1 MLARAW
7 LCGLVAL
14 ALVVAA
20 APRAHAQTATAEAIF
35 QAAKDLEAAGKW
47 EEACPKFKASYEL
60 DRQLGTLLNLANCYE
75 QINKLAQAWVRWN
88 EAIEWAGRENDK
100 RLGWIKDR
108 QSKVVPRLP
117 KLVVKVTRPA
127 SDLSIRHDDTPLP
140 PASYGIPLA
149 VDPGTVVVRV
159 SRGDQV
165 LETREVKAEEGKT
178 TELPLDLKA
187 IAEKHPAPEKPP
199 DKPDKKPDPDKPKE
213 PYDPTQRTAGIIVGA
228 VGLAAVLAAA
238 GLEIGALVKKG
249 QADEPDACVN
259 QICSP
264 KGLEAAEEGKTLAE
278 VGQWLGIAGLGVLAV
293 GVTVFLTAPS
303 EDDPAVSFQPWLA
316 PGLAG
321 LSVGGSLW

>member
-20 APRAHAQTATAEAIF
+20 APSAHAQTATAEAIF
-35 QAAKDLEAAGKW
+35 QAAKDLADAGKW

-88 EAIEWAGRENDK
+88 EAIDWAGRENDK
-100 RLGWIKDR
+100 RLGWIKER
-108 QSKVVPRLP
+108 QSTVVPRLP
-117 KLVVKVTRPA
+117 KLVVNVTRPA
-127 SDLSIRHDDTPLP
+127 ADLSIHHDGTPLP

-149 VDPGTVVVRV
+149 VDPGAVVVRV

-178 TELPLDLKA
+178 TELALDLKA

-264 KGLEAAEEGKTLAE
+264 KGLEAAEEGRTLAE